1 LRKYSGNENGGL
13 VVNYFL
19 VAGNLEE
26 FEKFEISIE
35 VSYKRISKEDDS
47 AMCYLF
53 ELYLRF
59 QDIDSLMSMAL
70 VKFQS

>member
-1 LRKYSGNENGGL
+1 
-13 VVNYFL
+13 VNYFL

-26 FEKFEISIE
+26 FEKFGISIE

-47 AMCYLF
+47 AMCCLF

-59 QDIDSLMSMAL
+59 QDIDSLMSMH
-70 VKFQS
+70 